1 LHKRAGEGFCASEQ
15 EAMDKYS
22 VLSKT
27 GKGLLQLKYKSHP
40 MPGDQLRVLGLI
52 DGKATVSHLISS
64 SQMNE
69 AGLYCVLMALAER
82 GFIRE
87 VVTSVATP
95 DSHNA
100 TVAPALAPESD
111 LDFTGSLGACKLPK
125 PNV

>member
-1 LHKRAGEGFCASEQ
+1 
-15 EAMDKYS
+15 MDKHS
-22 VLSKT
+22 VFSKT

-52 DGKATVSHLISS
+52 DGKATVSHVISS

-69 AGLYCVLMALAER
+69 AGFYCVLMALAER

-111 LDFTGSLGACKLPK
+111 LDFTGSLGVCKLPK

>member
-1 LHKRAGEGFCASEQ
+1 
-15 EAMDKYS
+15 MDKHS

-40 MPGDQLRVLGLI
+40 MPGDHLRVLGLI
-52 DGKATVSHLISS
+52 DGKAMVGHLVSS

-69 AGLYCVLMALAER
+69 ASLHNTLVALAEG

-87 VVTSVATP
+87 VVTPVAAR

-100 TVAPALAPESD
+100 TVAPAPASESD
-111 LDFTGSLGACKLPK
+111 LDFTRSLGAPSKVPK
-125 PNV
+125 RNI